1 MFDNSIII
9 TILISRFEK
18 CRTGHVAMFYMTKK
32 IKKLEE
38 NKGIERE
45 GISLKKSIFLLKY

>member
-1 MFDNSIII
+1 
-9 TILISRFEK
+9 
-18 CRTGHVAMFYMTKK
+18 MFYMTKK

-45 GISLKKSIFLLKY
+45 GISLKNQFFF